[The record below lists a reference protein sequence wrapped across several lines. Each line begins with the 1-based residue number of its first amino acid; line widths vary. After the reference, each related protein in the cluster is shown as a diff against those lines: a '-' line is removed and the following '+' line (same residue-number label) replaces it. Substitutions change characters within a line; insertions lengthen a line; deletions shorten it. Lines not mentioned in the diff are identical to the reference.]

1 MCVYLFGTVSSS
13 SCANFALRQTAV
25 DHELDFS
32 SASIDTIKNCFYFDD
47 CLTSAPNADSAAA
60 LLREICQLLNED
72 GFKITKWTT
81 NSREVIERTP
91 LFYPSKEL
99 KNLDLTKN
107 PLPKK
112 RSLGLCWDVEA
123 DTLCFKVQIS
133 KYANQF
139 TRRVILSVA
148 NSVYDPLGFEA
159 PAFQPMKTL
168 LQDLCRKKLDWD
180 QEIPSENK
188 RLWMEWLQQLPLLAS
203 IQVPLCVEPAGFGK
217 FKTSRIYHFSD
228 ASERSYG
235 YAVYLR
241 AVNQN
246 NQMHCSLMGKTRLT
260 PLKTFT
266 ISILELCAATIASQ
280 QDQYLRRELQLPCEI
295 QPSIFLDRQHHCTK
309 ICEQ

>member
-1 MCVYLFGTVSSS
+1 MCVYLIGTVSSS

-32 SASIDTIKNCFYFDD
+32 SASIDTIKNCFFVDD

-107 PLPKK
+107 PLPKE

-148 NSVYDPLGFEA
+148 NSVYDPLGF
-159 PAFQPMKTL
+159 
-168 LQDLCRKKLDWD
+168 
-180 QEIPSENK
+180 
-188 RLWMEWLQQLPLLAS
+188 
-203 IQVPLCVEPAGFGK
+203 
-217 FKTSRIYHFSD
+217 
-228 ASERSYG
+228 
-235 YAVYLR
+235 
-241 AVNQN
+241 
-246 NQMHCSLMGKTRLT
+246 
-260 PLKTFT
+260 
-266 ISILELCAATIASQ
+266 
-280 QDQYLRRELQLPCEI
+280 
-295 QPSIFLDRQHHCTK
+295 
-309 ICEQ
+309 